1 MIEPCFDSSR
11 FLSDGSPVNY
21 VLRRITARG
30 RLVTEART
38 VVFGISFHFYI
49 STRIQRVLK
58 RYDIDLAINFENMAS
73 FLAIPS

>member
-1 MIEPCFDSSR
+1 M
-11 FLSDGSPVNY
+11 
-21 VLRRITARG
+21 
-30 RLVTEART
+30 TEARAD
-38 VVFGISFHFYI
+38 VFGISFHFYI